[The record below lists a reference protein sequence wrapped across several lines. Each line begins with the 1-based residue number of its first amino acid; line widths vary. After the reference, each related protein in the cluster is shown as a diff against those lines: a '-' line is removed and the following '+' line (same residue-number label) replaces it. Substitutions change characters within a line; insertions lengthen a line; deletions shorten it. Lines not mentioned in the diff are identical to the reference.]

1 MTEIMSRHA
10 AVSHREI
17 INIEENLG
25 INLTILLYKCR
36 CSLSAIV
43 DNDWRNYTGKKEN
56 EIYLIYRGIQMGS
69 VAKFIYEEGL
79 PIIWKMHKYLT
90 IYEEAFGQI

>member
-10 AVSHREI
+10 AEPHPEI

-25 INLTILLYKCR
+25 INLTLLLHKCR

-43 DNDWRNYTGKKEN
+43 ANDWRNYTDKKVN
-56 EIYLIYRGIQMGS
+56 EICLIYNEVQMGS
-69 VAKFIYEEGL
+69 VAKSHTVNL
-79 PIIWKMHKYLT
+79 WS
-90 IYEEAFGQI
+90 